1 MMLTNF
7 FISWRRL
14 VVQSIP
20 PFAVV
25 HTNAAYCRLT
35 GLDSHKVVG
44 KPVRT
49 LLSLPDGTEVQA
61 SQDEVSETADATSEQ
76 VVTSTAGSRPMSSKP
91 SRQVS
96 SVERLVVSSGL
107 GHLHS
112 IIVHT
117 RPHHMLG
124 KNISFFQDVVPLGA
138 PASEIGRSGNQI
150 LGAGSSGTGL
160 TGSHEGQPI
169 IHCTASIAP
178 VVSTSTGLDT
188 MIVSDREGHSTHPKA
203 KRRKVYSND
212 QDAHRKSPASKDPVH
227 AHRMR
232 HAPHQTIT
240 HYVIQLQHQELP
252 AGKPESEASLSSN
265 STSVEARLL
274 GLSKSELLGH
284 RKAVQSG
291 KCAQDESEVMADN
304 DAADSQSQSTGTE
317 EPISAVG

>member
-1 MMLTNF
+1 
-7 FISWRRL
+7 

-35 GLDSHKVVG
+35 GLDSHKVVR
-44 KPVRT
+44 KPVRI
-49 LLSLPDGTEVQA
+49 LLSLPAGAPIQA
-61 SQDEVSETADATSEQ
+61 SQDEMSETAEAKSEQ
-76 VVTSTAGSRPMSSKP
+76 VVTSTAGSRPTSSKP
-91 SRQVS
+91 SRHVS

-112 IIVHT
+112 VLVHT

-124 KNISFFQDVVPLGA
+124 KNVSFFHDVVPRGASAGENGRIGNLG
-138 PASEIGRSGNQI
+138 
-150 LGAGSSGTGL
+150 LGAGSPDTSL
-160 TGSHEGQPI
+160 TGSNEGQPI
-169 IHCTASIAP
+169 IQCTASIAP
-178 VVSTSTGLDT
+178 VVSTNTGLET
-188 MIVSDREGHSTHPKA
+188 MIVSDREGHSKS
-203 KRRKVYSND
+203 KRRKFHAND
-212 QDAHRKSPASKDPVH
+212 QDGHKKLPASKDPVH

-232 HAPHQTIT
+232 HAPYQTVT

-252 AGKPESEASLSSN
+252 AGKAESEASLSSN

-274 GLSKSELLGH
+274 GLSKRELLGH
-284 RKAVQSG
+284 RKALQTG
-291 KCAQDESEVMADN
+291 KRAQDESEVMADN

>member
-1 MMLTNF
+1 MILTNSV
-7 FISWRRL
+7 ISVRRL

-44 KPVRT
+44 RPVRT
-49 LLSLPDGTEVQA
+49 LLSLPDGTQIQE
-61 SQDEVSETADATSEQ
+61 SQDEMSETADATSDQ
-76 VVTSTAGSRPMSSKP
+76 VVTSAAGTRPTSSKA
-91 SRQVS
+91 SRHVS

-112 IIVHT
+112 ILVHT

-124 KNISFFQDVVPLGA
+124 KNVSFFQDVVPRGA
-138 PASEIGRSGNQI
+138 SANENGRSGNQG
-150 LGAGSSGTGL
+150 LGSGSPDNSLAGSHDGP
-160 TGSHEGQPI
+160 PI

-178 VVSTSTGLDT
+178 VVSTNTGLET

-203 KRRKVYSND
+203 KRRKLHSND
-212 QDAHRKSPASKDPVH
+212 QDGHRKSPASKDPVH
-227 AHRMR
+227 AHRIR
-232 HAPHQTIT
+232 HGPHQTIT
-240 HYVIQLQHQELP
+240 HYVIQLQHQEQP
-252 AGKPESEASLSSN
+252 VGKPESEASLSSN

-274 GLSKSELLGH
+274 GLSKTELLGH
-284 RKAVQSG
+284 RKAVQSA
-291 KCAQDESEVMADN
+291 KRSDSEVLADN

-317 EPISAVG
+317 EPIAAVG

>member
-1 MMLTNF
+1 
-7 FISWRRL
+7 

-35 GLDSHKVVG
+35 GLDSHMVVG

-49 LLSLPDGTEVQA
+49 LLSLPAGAPIQA
-61 SQDEVSETADATSEQ
+61 SQDELSETAEAKSEQ
-76 VVTSTAGSRPMSSKP
+76 VVTSNAGSRPTSSRP
-91 SRQVS
+91 SRHVS

-107 GHLHS
+107 GHQHS
-112 IIVHT
+112 ILVHT

-124 KNISFFQDVVPLGA
+124 KNVSFFNDVVPRGESATENGRNRNLG
-138 PASEIGRSGNQI
+138 I
-150 LGAGSSGTGL
+150 GAGSPDTSL

-169 IHCTASIAP
+169 IQCTASIAP
-178 VVSTSTGLDT
+178 VVSTNTGLET
-188 MIVSDREGHSTHPKA
+188 MIVSDREGHSKA
-203 KRRKVYSND
+203 KRRKFHAND
-212 QDAHRKSPASKDPVH
+212 QDGHRKLSASKDPVH
-227 AHRMR
+227 AHRIR
-232 HAPHQTIT
+232 HVPHQTVT

-274 GLSKSELLGH
+274 GLSKRELLGH
-284 RKAVQSG
+284 REALQAG
-291 KCAQDESEVMADN
+291 KRAQDESEVMADN